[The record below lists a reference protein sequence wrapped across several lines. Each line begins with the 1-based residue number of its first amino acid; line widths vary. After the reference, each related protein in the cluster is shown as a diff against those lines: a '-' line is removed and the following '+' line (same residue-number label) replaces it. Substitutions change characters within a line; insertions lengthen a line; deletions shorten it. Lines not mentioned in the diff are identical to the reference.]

1 MKRFTKTNP
10 YLNQVNDFL
19 IDSPLPANINY
30 FYGIGSILGLNLVV
44 LIITGITLAKHY
56 NPSVDLA
63 FISSEHSLKCV
74 Q

>member
-10 YLNQVNDFL
+10 YLSQVNEFL

-44 LIITGITLAKHY
+44 LIITGITLAMDNVQLKNILY
-56 NPSVDLA
+56 CWNLKT
-63 FISSEHSLKCV
+63 SS
-74 Q
+74 